1 MLESNEPF
9 DTSLIAPCGMNCAIC
24 VAHLR
29 IKNRCN
35 GCRGNNDPHMPHL
48 TTCKIRNCENLK
60 KIETGFCYA
69 CEAYPCIRLKHL
81 DKRYRTK
88 YHMSM
93 IENLHDIENIGLE
106 LFVLN
111 EKTRWY
117 CPTCGGMICV
127 HKGYCL
133 RCK

>member
-1 MLESNEPF
+1 MCYTTFELYANDVKAFPEALKKAGINVMTNSSVERI
-9 DTSLIAPCGMNCAIC
+9 DTSGNGVKAYVKTAKGEEVLEADILLSAVG
-24 VAHLR
+24 
-29 IKNRCN
+29 IKTN
-35 GCRGNNDPHMPHL
+35 
-48 TTCKIRNCENLK
+48 
-60 KIETGFCYA
+60 
-69 CEAYPCIRLKHL
+69 
-81 DKRYRTK
+81 
-88 YHMSM
+88 
-93 IENLHDIENIGLE
+93 IENIGLE

>member
-1 MLESNEPF
+1 
-9 DTSLIAPCGMNCAIC
+9 
-24 VAHLR
+24 
-29 IKNRCN
+29 
-35 GCRGNNDPHMPHL
+35 
-48 TTCKIRNCENLK
+48 
-60 KIETGFCYA
+60 
-69 CEAYPCIRLKHL
+69 
-81 DKRYRTK
+81 
-88 YHMSM
+88 M